1 MRGRLSAPA
10 ATVLLLAGIAGC
22 SGSSGPGDRPSR
34 APAARL
40 IAYGGCDALLED
52 LRSATAEKVGPTG
65 FEGLPV
71 LPGDQ
76 VWALGRPVLV
86 GPSRKRF
93 LRRLLEESAPGR
105 PVDELA
111 LDTATAGA
119 CLAAVAA
126 GAHVLRVHNVVLL
139 RRALIA
145 YSSIRAT

>member
-22 SGSSGPGDRPSR
+22 SGPSGPGDRPSR

-40 IAYGGCDALLED
+40 IASGGCDALLED

-76 VWALGRPVLV
+76 VWALGGGRLPGSSPAPREHSPTNAHEPGADEPDLV
-86 GPSRKRF
+86 KTDG
-93 LRRLLEESAPGR
+93 RRIAVVAGQRLEVIDPPPTS
-105 PVDELA
+105 
-111 LDTATAGA
+111 
-119 CLAAVAA
+119 
-126 GAHVLRVHNVVLL
+126 
-139 RRALIA
+139 
-145 YSSIRAT
+145 

>member
-76 VWALGRPVLV
+76 VWALGGIP
-86 GPSRKRF
+86 
-93 LRRLLEESAPGR
+93 
-105 PVDELA
+105 
-111 LDTATAGA
+111 A
-119 CLAAVAA
+119 CT
-126 GAHVLRVHNVVLL
+126 
-139 RRALIA
+139 
-145 YSSIRAT
+145 RATPSPVP